1 MTNAI
6 VENKTFEEKMKERI
20 KESIGDLIGDDDLK
34 KLLDAALHDVFFKPS
49 KIRVNSY
56 DYKEGPSFLQEIVK
70 EEMEGKVRDAVKE
83 YINSHEDEVNKII
96 NDVVSEGVGV
106 AMIGAMNQL
115 FRNQLFTFQS
125 NIAQQLSSRGL

>member
-1 MTNAI
+1 MTTVIA
-6 VENKTFEEKMKERI
+6 ENKTFEEKMKDRI

-34 KLLDAALHDVFFKPS
+34 KLLDAAMHDVFFKPS

-70 EEMEGKVRDAVKE
+70 EEMEAKVRDVVKE
-83 YINSHEDEVNKII
+83 YVNTHEDEVNKII
-96 NDVVSEGVGV
+96 NDVVSEGVGT

-115 FRNQLFTFQS
+115 FRNQLFAFQT
-125 NIAQQLSSRGL
+125 NITQQLSSRGF